1 MNKSIAVMNLQLPND
16 VLDSICSFIYY
27 TKEQSIINH
36 KLNYTK
42 IICDLFYTIRL
53 QETYQKYSTVMIY
66 NIQSN
71 FDIVIHMCKCGD
83 YRFKSHKRHC
93 KCN

>member
-53 QETYQKYSTVMIY
+53 QESYQKYSTVMIY
-66 NIQSN
+66 NIQCN